1 MAYLSIKATAIFI
14 PLLLQGVYVEP
25 VKPRG
30 EPPFPP
36 LLTVPEPAT
45 PRNGRVE
52 GMNAATFDKLQVV
65 RQSGTS
71 AINVAQ
77 ANAIRDAVM
86 ADGKLDAAE
95 RDLLDELTS
104 DRTRAITVIKAGSA
118 QPPVTVMFGS
128 SSGQSKQIH
137 RDTIYPSVDF
147 AKAWND
153 GEQGWKIFAVEF
165 AKGGFNESRATAFVM
180 GQLGKAWKE
189 SSVPNAYKPFR
200 DTITRLH
207 GYSAAQK
214 GSGVK
219 DGKQLMYKSA
229 AMVDWQEY
237 DRIPDFLYNWLKQ
250 PM

>member
-36 LLTVPEPAT
+36 LLMVPEPAT

-52 GMNAATFDKLQVV
+52 GMNAATFDKLQTV
-65 RQSGTS
+65 RQSGS
-71 AINVAQ
+71 GAINADR
-77 ANAIRDAVM
+77 ANAVRDAVM
-86 ADGKLDAAE
+86 ADGVLDAQE
-95 RDLLDELTS
+95 RDFLDEMTI
-104 DRTRAITVIKAGSA
+104 DKTRAVNIIKAGSA
-118 QPPVTVMFGS
+118 QPPVTVAFATAN
-128 SSGQSKQIH
+128 GQAKQIL
-137 RDTIYPSVDF
+137 RDTIFPPVDF
-147 AKAWND
+147 AKAWD
-153 GEQGWKIFAVEF
+153 GGEQGWTIFVNEF
-165 AKGGFNESRATAFVM
+165 AKGGFSESRATGFVM
-180 GQLGKAWKE
+180 EKLGAAWKD
-189 SSVPNAYKPFR
+189 STVPNAYKPFR

-237 DRIPDFLYNWLKQ
+237 GGIPDFLYNWLKQ
-250 PM
+250 PQ